1 MYKWH
6 SYITDFIRLTIRL
19 FYFYND
25 YIYNGAKMLQQ
36 LSSLH
41 KILHHKLLLKLQ
53 FGPTVGQVKLGSKC
67 FFVEISMYIF
77 LLILERTKS
86 IPLKNQ
92 IPILQNPE
100 SIQAR
105 HEIIA
110 AFIYIFVILSFVGSP
125 GKRSWGN
132 IFSTWVTISLFQ
144 L

>member
-1 MYKWH
+1 MDTKSKFEFKKFLNNNIISNVCFILKTNVKGWKRVLYKWH

-41 KILHHKLLLKLQ
+41 KILHQKLLLKLQ

-77 LLILERTKS
+77 YWYWNERRVFRWRIKF
-86 IPLKNQ
+86 LFYK
-92 IPILQNPE
+92 
-100 SIQAR
+100 IQKASR
-105 HEIIA
+105 QDM
-110 AFIYIFVILSFVGSP
+110 
-125 GKRSWGN
+125 K
-132 IFSTWVTISLFQ
+132 
-144 L
+144 